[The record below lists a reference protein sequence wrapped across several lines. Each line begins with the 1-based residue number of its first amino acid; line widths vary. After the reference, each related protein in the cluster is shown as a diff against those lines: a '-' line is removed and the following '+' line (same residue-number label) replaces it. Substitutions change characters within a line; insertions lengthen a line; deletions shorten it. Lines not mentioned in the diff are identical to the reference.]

1 MSEARREGE
10 CMSDTAFA
18 LLSMFGTPVFD
29 ELACGMYTTL
39 PGGALGTDFSVQD
52 LTQKVKLTL
61 GSGSFHDLMRTW
73 RRAVRLAAQCPCRLP
88 VATRFPRFDMRTF
101 YAAVHR
107 FLWSS
112 TQSQR

>member
-1 MSEARREGE
+1 MSKARREGE
-10 CMSDTAFA
+10 CISDTAFA
-18 LLSMFGTPVFD
+18 LLSIFGTPVFD

-39 PGGALGTDFSVQD
+39 PVGLGADFSVQD

-61 GSGSFHDLMRTW
+61 GGGSSYGFRRTW
-73 RRAVRLAAQCPCRLP
+73 RRAARVAARSPCRFPIL
-88 VATRFPRFDMRTF
+88 ARFPHFNTRAC
-101 YAAVHR
+101 YATVHR